1 MMLSKAQLD
10 ELQRALRR
18 RLAEF
23 DAEIREDVGRERDES
38 FAEVSGSVHDSADEA
53 VADVI
58 SDMDHAEVSR
68 DLREMREIEAALSRI
83 AGGSYGTCAQC
94 GKPIGFERL
103 RAQPTALR
111 CFDCQRVY
119 EKTTAQAGHP
129 KI

>member
-10 ELQRALRR
+10 ELQRALRG

-68 DLREMREIEAALSRI
+68 HLREMREIEAALARI
-83 AGGSYGTCAQC
+83 AGGSYGACAQC

-111 CFDCQRVY
+111 CFDCQRVH